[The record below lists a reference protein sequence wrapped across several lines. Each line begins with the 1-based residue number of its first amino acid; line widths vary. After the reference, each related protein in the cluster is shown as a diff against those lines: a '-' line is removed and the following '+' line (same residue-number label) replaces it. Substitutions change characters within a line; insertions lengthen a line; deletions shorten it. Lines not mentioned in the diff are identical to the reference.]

1 MNKLQS
7 LCIITIFVTIT
18 GFSQSKSPLYL
29 DASQPV
35 ELRLED
41 LMDRMTLE
49 EKVYQMNQFVG
60 LDHMRQAEKNLTE
73 EELHSNDAQG
83 FYKGLFSDDVAQ
95 MTKEGKIGSF
105 LHVLTTE
112 EANLLQE
119 LALQSPLKIPILIGI
134 DAIHG
139 NALVS
144 GTTVYPSPITL
155 ASTWSDSFLYDIG
168 KQSAKEMRATGSH
181 WAFTPNIDVLRDP
194 RWGRVGET
202 FGEDPYMVGN
212 MGAAMIN
219 GFQQG
224 DFSGP
229 EKVIACAKHMIAG
242 GEPVNGLNA
251 APMDV
256 SLRTLKEVH
265 LKPYQ
270 KAIDAGVYSI
280 MAAHNELNG
289 VPCHMNSWLM
299 TDLFRNQWGFEGFY
313 VSDWMDIERIE
324 TLHHVANDLKEA
336 SYFSSL
342 WC

>member
-1 MNKLQS
+1 MKL
-7 LCIITIFVTIT
+7 LTIT
-18 GFSQSKSPLYL
+18 SLLISSIAFSQSEKPLYL
-29 DASQPV
+29 DANQPV
-35 ELRLED
+35 ELRLND
-41 LMDRMTLE
+41 LMSRMTLE

-119 LALQSPLKIPILIGI
+119 LALESRLKIPILIGI

-155 ASTWSDSFLYDIG
+155 ASTWTDSYLYDVG

-202 FGEDPYMVGN
+202 FGEDPFMVGN

-229 EKVIACAKHMIAG
+229 EKVIACAKHKIAG
-242 GEPVNGLNA
+242 EPNLNL
-251 APMDV
+251 V
-256 SLRTLKEVH
+256 RL
-265 LKPYQ
+265 Q
-270 KAIDAGVYSI
+270 KNKTYI
-280 MAAHNELNG
+280 
-289 VPCHMNSWLM
+289 
-299 TDLFRNQWGFEGFY
+299 T
-313 VSDWMDIERIE
+313 
-324 TLHHVANDLKEA
+324 
-336 SYFSSL
+336 SS
-342 WC
+342 